1 MLLMTTIVSTMKD
14 ELGDVNMKIEM
25 IGYNDGKSIGIHSYI
40 KLRPFAIASLVF
52 SIILLLPAFVFQ
64 MYELLVLLILP
75 VIFILVIF
83 FIFIVKSKYTTFL
96 KGKKIK
102 HYFRFENGSFFKDGK
117 EIKSKDKIRLYK
129 FKRFLFLEF
138 KNSYYRIENDD
149 YLVGNREG
157 LLDQLNILKKNYVRL
172 ALPPKTKEEI
182 VELLFNRL
190 NPKAYEC
197 LFYSLDRTRII
208 YIYKNDVGSYS
219 IGYEKIVIADDHER
233 EFTNEYGWWE
243 HDYLIKSISFYGTK
257 EEALNDIKNEIIEYI
272 KY

>member
-1 MLLMTTIVSTMKD
+1 MTAIVSTIED

-25 IGYNDGKSIGIHSYI
+25 IGYNDGKSIGINSFI
-40 KLRPFAIASLVF
+40 KLRPFVIATLVL
-52 SIILLLPAFVFQ
+52 SIIVLIPAFVFKI
-64 MYELLVLLILP
+64 YELLVLWILP
-75 VIFILVIF
+75 VMLILVAF
-83 FIFIVKSKYTTFL
+83 FQYVVNSNYKTFL
-96 KGKKIK
+96 KGQKIK
-102 HYFRFENGSFFKDGK
+102 HTLRFENGTFFKDGK
-117 EIKSKDKIRLYK
+117 EIKSKDKIRIYK
-129 FKRFLFLEF
+129 FRRFLFLEL

-157 LLDQLNILKKNYVRL
+157 LLDQLNILKNNYVRF

-182 VELLFNRL
+182 IELLFNKL

-208 YIYKNDVGSYS
+208 YIFKNDVGSYS
-219 IGYEKIVIADDHER
+219 VGYEKIVIADDHER

-243 HDYLIKSISFYGTK
+243 HDYLVKNISYYGTK
-257 EEALNDIKNEIIEYI
+257 EEALNDIKNEIIDYI